1 MAEAGGQAGQPSQA
15 GPTPAS
21 PKTRKDFREVI
32 DIVNVEV
39 EKAK

>member
-1 MAEAGGQAGQPSQA
+1 MPQEGPAGPGQA

-39 EKAK
+39 VKGK